1 MVMNMKM
8 ALLGVDNT
16 ERCDEVGDNHEGEE
30 DEDEEVQVGGQQ
42 GKDEAPEMTIID
54 IIGENSFHSD
64 LSVRLFLAVKQNVIS
79 PGKRSG
85 LHIVELASAQAN
97 PAWL

>member
-1 MVMNMKM
+1 MNMKM

-42 GKDEAPEMTIID
+42 GKDEAPEMQTID
-54 IIGENSFHSD
+54 K
-64 LSVRLFLAVKQNVIS
+64 LRKVKLNQIFPS
-79 PGKRSG
+79 YYS
-85 LHIVELASAQAN
+85 
-97 PAWL
+97 WL

>member
-1 MVMNMKM
+1 MKM

-16 ERCDEVGDNHEGEE
+16 ERRDKVGDNHEGEE

-42 GKDEAPEMTIID
+42 GEDEAPEIRTID

-64 LSVRLFLAVKQNVIS
+64 LSVQLFLAVKQNVIS
-79 PGKRSG
+79 PGKRCG
-85 LHIVELASAQAN
+85 LHIVELASALGN
-97 PAWL
+97 PACL